1 MARKVDGFTS
11 NKGRKERESVCE
23 RESEREIEKVTSG
36 HGGGGWFELKL

>member
-11 NKGRKERESVCE
+11 NKGRKERVRE
-23 RESEREIEKVTSG
+23 RVREIEKVTSG